1 MRSFAYDA
9 LLGRVVFV
17 RRLLEDTYSG
27 LCPRLVA
34 ERRS

>member
-1 MRSFAYDA
+1 MRSFTYGA

-17 RRLLEDTYSG
+17 RGLLEDTYAG
-27 LCPRLVA
+27 RRPGLVA